1 MSDKKITVKELQELK
16 AKKAEKVNSN
26 NLINKDEHKRTS

>member
-1 MSDKKITVKELQELK
+1 MSNKKITVKELQEIK
-16 AKKAEKVNSN
+16 ANKAEKVNSN